1 MESLY
6 LTAMWLMENLIT
18 SVIVII
24 LSACTKIRYGAV
36 ILDCTDIEFGV
47 RNSIDS
53 IIDVP
58 FNLTFVNQTYDM

>member
-18 SVIVII
+18 SVTVII

-47 RNSIDS
+47 
-53 IIDVP
+53 P
-58 FNLTFVNQTYDM
+58 KFNKLHN

>member
-18 SVIVII
+18 SVTVII
-24 LSACTKIRYGAV
+24 LSACTKIRYGPV

-47 RNSIDS
+47 
-53 IIDVP
+53 P
-58 FNLTFVNQTYDM
+58 KFNRLHN